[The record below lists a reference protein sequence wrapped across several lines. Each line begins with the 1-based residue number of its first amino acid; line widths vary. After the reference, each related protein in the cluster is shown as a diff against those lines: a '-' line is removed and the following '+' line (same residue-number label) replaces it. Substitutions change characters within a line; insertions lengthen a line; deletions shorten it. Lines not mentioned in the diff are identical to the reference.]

1 MPLGTQADK
10 VLRMVGAARN
20 ECAADAGFG
29 AASIGGFLGDVTL
42 TGIHDVLFKL
52 LTADRLKVRLRRHL
66 THLPALQCVDGG
78 LAPVRS
84 TARCADRPPGP
95 LAVLAGAQ
103 LDHP

>member
-20 ECAADAGFG
+20 EFGTDAGFG
-29 AASIGGFLGDVTL
+29 AASSSGFPGDATL
-42 TGIHDVLFKL
+42 AGIHDVLFKP
-52 LTADRLKVRLRRHL
+52 LTAVRLRRDL
-66 THLPALQCVDGG
+66 THLPAVQCVDGG